1 MYQDFYGLRELPFEL
16 TPNPRF
22 VYMAPH
28 FREALSAV
36 EYGLLAAKA
45 VTVLLGDPGTGKTTL
60 VQAALASERCRNV
73 RVAHIK
79 NPALTRGEF
88 FEVLT
93 DRFGLSRQAATS
105 KTRLLEE
112 LEPVLR
118 GQREEGIVNSLL
130 IDEAQSMSDEL
141 LEEVR
146 LLANMETDSE
156 KLLPIVLVGQ
166 SEFGERLNE
175 PRLWPLKQ
183 RVTIRTHLRPF
194 TVHETAVYV
203 AQRIQVAGGDASKL
217 FTREAVVLIHELSS
231 GLPRTINVICDN
243 ALLTGCGLGRQP
255 VNRAM
260 VLDVAA
266 DLDLRQTPPAHDP
279 GNTQH
284 HAPAPGPA
292 SPEPPVA
299 DGTAGAVVPSSVV
312 KPPFSVFS
320 GLR

>member
-60 VQAALASERCRNV
+60 VQAALASDRCRNV
-73 RVAHIK
+73 RVAHIR

-93 DRFGLSRQAATS
+93 DRFGLSPQAATS

-118 GQREEGIVNSLL
+118 GQRQEGLVNSLL

-266 DLDLRQTPPAHDP
+266 DLDLRPTVTARAP
-279 GNTQH
+279 GDSEH
-284 HAPAPGPA
+284 HAPAPGPE
-292 SPEPPVA
+292 PTEPPVA
-299 DGTAGAVVPSSVV
+299 DGTTGAVVPSSVV

>member
-16 TPNPRF
+16 TPNPHF
-22 VYMAPH
+22 LYMAPH

-36 EYGLLAAKA
+36 EYGLFAAKA

-60 VQAALASERCRNV
+60 VQAALASERCRHV

-79 NPALTRGEF
+79 NPSLTRGEF
-88 FEVLT
+88 LEVLT
-93 DRFGLSRQAATS
+93 ERFGLSRQAGES

-112 LEPVLR
+112 LEPMLR
-118 GQREEGIVNSLL
+118 GERQKGTVMSLL
-130 IDEAQSMSDEL
+130 IDEAQGLSDEL

-146 LLANMETDSE
+146 LLANTETDTE
-156 KLLPIVLVGQ
+156 KLLPIVLAGQ
-166 SEFGERLNE
+166 SELGHRLNE
-175 PRLWPLKQ
+175 PQLWPLKQ
-183 RVTIRTHLRPF
+183 RVTIRAHLRPF
-194 TVHETAVYV
+194 TVQETAAYV

-217 FTREAVVLIHELSS
+217 FTREAVVLVHELSA

-266 DLDLRQTPPAHDP
+266 DLDLRAAAPSSESGRQEPQPAAHSE
-279 GNTQH
+279 
-284 HAPAPGPA
+284 PA
-292 SPEPPVA
+292 SNDPAAE
-299 DGTAGAVVPSSVV
+299 GATGSAAASSVG